1 MPALEDIKYDTLPA
15 HMQEPIRLYIEEGR
29 PLGDFLQSLLCNK
42 LMQTFR
48 HADAKNLAAIHEW
61 LSFVY
66 NEVPG
71 DACGSEEAYEYWC
84 DVGGYN
90 SHFSLL
96 RMKALAREK
105 GIELS
110 EEELKIAIL
119 SIGKKIQQ
127 TRRPA
132 SRVEL
137 DRSVGYVRQTRS
149 DLLQEAARPRRHHPR
164 GRTRPKVL
172 GDQPC
177 HTSSRLSV
185 PTNDTPL
192 ATTVSTNSA
201 RHIRKATAKSAG

>member
-119 SIGKKIQQ
+119 SIGKKSSKREDQLREWNWIGLSGMCAK
-127 TRRPA
+127 P
-132 SRVEL
+132 
-137 DRSVGYVRQTRS
+137 
-149 DLLQEAARPRRHHPR
+149 
-164 GRTRPKVL
+164 GRTCFRKLLDL
-172 GDQPC
+172 GVITRED
-177 HTSSRLSV
+177 V
-185 PTNDTPL
+185 PGL
-192 ATTVSTNSA
+192 
-201 RHIRKATAKSAG
+201 KF